1 MFDQLVVSSSAKR
14 RKTRLRYFSVTAA
27 VWIAALA
34 LVVVGG
40 VWSYDARLS
49 DTEKF
54 ISLAPPPPPLRGT
67 PPRHEQKRESIQ
79 QASRQQNEMVAQVK
93 SPDHVSDTS
102 RVTLPPI
109 VGTVIDPGANG
120 PTGPGVGSDHGVVGG
135 LGEVPERSRQP
146 EPPQPEKKKEEPA
159 QPQPQPRTQVVRS
172 GGVLQG
178 TAIRRVNP
186 VYPPLA
192 RCARVSGV
200 VVVEVVVDQTGNV
213 TSARALSGHALLR
226 EAAVAS
232 ATQWKWNPTLLSRVP
247 VQVVGTITFNF
258 TL

>member
-79 QASRQQNEMVAQVK
+79 QASRQQNEMVAQVR

-102 RVTLPPI
+102 RAALPPI
-109 VGTVIDPGANG
+109 LETVIDPGANG
-120 PTGPGVGSDHGVVGG
+120 PPGPGRGSEHGVIGG
-135 LGEVPERSRQP
+135 FSDVPERSRQP
-146 EPPQPEKKKEEPA
+146 EPPQPERKEPPP
-159 QPQPQPRTQVVRS
+159 PQTQPRIQVVRS
-172 GGVLQG
+172 GGVIQG

-192 RCARVSGV
+192 RAARVSGV
-200 VVVEVVVDQTGNV
+200 VVVEVVVDQAGTV

-226 EAAVAS
+226 EAAVA
-232 ATQWKWNPTLLSRVP
+232 AAMQWKWNPTLLSGVP